1 MLICL
6 KNDIIY
12 PRCNAKNADTQPIR
26 NHTMEQLAT
35 TTKLYEHDA
44 FLTHCTTTLCG
55 VLPVGKGACKVA
67 LAQSI
72 FFAEGGGQPADRGSL
87 AFATAQGEQTAKVCD
102 VHEKDGVLWHT
113 LEALGAPLAAALFG
127 VDDSTA
133 DVAGGAAQQP
143 NLLGCTVH
151 CALDWAHRLDSMQ
164 QHTGEHILS
173 GILHQLYG
181 AENVGFHIGSEAVRM
196 DTSCPIS
203 AAQLKI
209 AEEMANEIIWQ
220 DVPIETL
227 LPSADALAAMTYRSK
242 KEIDGTVRIV
252 RIANADT
259 CACCGTHLHR
269 TGQVG
274 QIKIL
279 AAEHYKGGERLSV
292 VCGKRALHAAQGMR
306 TREAEIG
313 TLLSAKPELT
323 AAAVQ
328 RIYREL
334 GELKFAKQ
342 GVEQQLFDALAQQA
356 AASAAAG
363 STAPAIFTVS
373 GLTPDGLH
381 KLAEVLSMQTDVL
394 CAALCEQPAKPDPK
408 TGASVASTGYCL
420 AQRGSDIRPVC
431 KALNTALQG
440 RGGGKP
446 NICQGSAQA
455 SAAEI
460 AAFLNNCNV

>member
-1 MLICL
+1 
-6 KNDIIY
+6 
-12 PRCNAKNADTQPIR
+12 
-26 NHTMEQLAT
+26 MEQLAPT
-35 TTKLYEHDA
+35 IKLYEQDA

-55 VLPVGKGACKVA
+55 VLPVGKGGCKVA

-72 FFAEGGGQPADRGSL
+72 FFAEGGGQPADRGAL
-87 AFATAQGEQTAKVCD
+87 AFATAQGEQTANVCD

-113 LEALGAPLAAALFG
+113 LEALPAPLADALLG
-127 VDDSTA
+127 VDGNA
-133 DVAGGAAQQP
+133 AAGGDNAAMQRA
-143 NLLGCTVH
+143 NLLGCAVH
-151 CALDWAHRLDSMQ
+151 CTLDWAHRLDSMQ

-196 DTSCPIS
+196 DTSCPIG
-203 AAQLKI
+203 AEQLKI
-209 AEEMANEIIWQ
+209 AEDMANEIIWQ
-220 DVPIETL
+220 DIPIETL
-227 LPSADALAAMTYRSK
+227 LPSADALAAMAYRSK

-313 TLLSAKPELT
+313 ALLSAKPELT

-342 GVEQQLFDALAQQA
+342 GVEQQLFTALAQQA
-356 AASAAAG
+356 AATAATG
-363 STAPAIFTVS
+363 STAPAIFTVN

-381 KLAEVLSMQTDVL
+381 KLAEALSMQTDVL
-394 CAALCEQPAKPDPK
+394 CAALCEQPARLDPK
-408 TGASVASTGYCL
+408 TGATVANTGYCI
-420 AQRGSDIRPVC
+420 AQRGGDIRPIC

-460 AAFLNNCNV
+460 AAFLDNCNV